1 MSGVLTLRF
10 PAAVSPA
17 PRFVL
22 SPLWEAV
29 ASLRVLQDVAGRAAY
44 PEWTE
49 WATRRLKR
57 HRRRLGLLFDLV
69 QPSLPYVPS
78 FLFVPPR
85 TPVPDLA
92 ADLVSIR
99 SSTPTQVRRDLDLFS
114 WVQTTRGAAG
124 VPAGPAPGRG
134 PLSTPVEALYADPV
148 EGLSEL
154 GDQIEL
160 YWKAVMA
167 PRWGRIRAVLAE
179 DLTARGRDGSLDDLG
194 PAVSWDGRTLHVE
207 HTGPSVSRA
216 MENAELLLMPS
227 VFAWSG
233 PWPVALPPDQP
244 RITYPAG
251 GTESLW
257 SATEAPAESLI
268 AVLGVSRAKLLG
280 ELNVPASTSD
290 LATRTDM
297 TPGGASQHLTALRSA
312 GLVSSHR
319 VGHSVLYARTSTAEA
334 LLRNAKMLR
343 ADQG

>member
-10 PAAVSPA
+10 PAGTALE

-22 SPLWEAV
+22 SPLWEAL
-29 ASLRVLQDVAGRAAY
+29 ASIRVLQDEAGRAAY

-49 WATRRLKR
+49 WATRRLRR
-57 HRRRLGLLFDLV
+57 HRRRLGMLFSLV

-78 FLFVPPR
+78 FLFASPR

-92 ADLVSIR
+92 ADLVSVR
-99 SSTPTQVRRDLDLFS
+99 SSTSQQVRRDLDLFS
-114 WVQTTRGAAG
+114 WVLSTRGAAG

-134 PLSTPVEALYADPV
+134 PLPEPLEALYDDPAS
-148 EGLSEL
+148 GLSEL
-154 GDQIEL
+154 SDQVEL
-160 YWKAVMA
+160 YWKSVIA

-179 DLTARGRDGSLDDLG
+179 DLTDRGREGSLDELG
-194 PAVSWDGRTLHVE
+194 PAVSWDGRTLLVE
-207 HTGPSVSRA
+207 HTGQSTSRV
-216 MENAELLLMPS
+216 MDGSELLLMPS

-257 SATEAPAESLI
+257 SATEAPIESLV
-268 AVLGVSRAKLLG
+268 AVLGISRAKLLG

-290 LATRTDM
+290 LAIRTDM
-297 TPGGASQHLTALRSA
+297 TAGGASQHLTALRSA

-319 VGHSVLYARTSTAEA
+319 VGHSVLYARTATAEA
-334 LLRNAKMLR
+334 LLRNA
-343 ADQG
+343 AAGSS